1 MLTAATCRDGPTAM
15 APLPPTSAGGGAY
28 IEPTAPATAAVGT
41 GTQPPSPAPGVSTPT
56 SARHGPA
63 ARTVAART
71 VAAGEITGTA
81 RGEGRR
87 RQIWGWWQ
95 AFFCHGFLSLT

>member
-15 APLPPTSAGGGAY
+15 ALLPPTSAGGGAY
-28 IEPTAPATAAVGT
+28 IEPTAPATAAVGM
-41 GTQPPSPAPGVSTPT
+41 GTQPPSPASGVSAPT

-63 ARTVAART
+63 VRT

-81 RGEGRR
+81 GGEGRG
-87 RQIWGWWQ
+87 RQIWGRWQ

>member
-1 MLTAATCRDGPTAM
+1 MLTAATCRDGLTAM

-28 IEPTAPATAAVGT
+28 IAPTAPATAAVGT

-56 SARHGPA
+56 SARHGP
-63 ARTVAART
+63 VART
-71 VAAGEITGTA
+71 VAAGEITGTT